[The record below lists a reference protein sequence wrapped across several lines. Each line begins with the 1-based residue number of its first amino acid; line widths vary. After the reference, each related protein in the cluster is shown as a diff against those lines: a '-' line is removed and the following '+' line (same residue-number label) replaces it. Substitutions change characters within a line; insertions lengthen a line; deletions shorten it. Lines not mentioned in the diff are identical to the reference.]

1 MKEVKIGFNKNFKE
15 FNECKKRY
23 RLAKGS
29 AGSGKSVNI
38 AQNFIIKLGDPKYKG
53 ANLLCVRKVDTTNKD
68 STYAELKSAI
78 YKIYGDKA
86 GLFWQIRSNPME
98 LISKVTGNKVI
109 FRGMKDDGQR
119 EKVKSITFDVGKL
132 TWIWIE
138 EATELYEADVDI
150 LDDRLRGDLSFNPF
164 LYYQITFSFNPVS
177 ATHWLKAKYFD
188 IKSDD
193 IYTHQSTYLQNRFID
208 EAYHRRMMM
217 RKERDPDGYQIY
229 GLGEWGET
237 GGLILTNYV
246 IEDFDISPDRFDY
259 MVNSQDFGFNHANC
273 IGEVGFQDGEIYLCR
288 ELYVFEKDTSEII
301 QLADGKF
308 QKRITMYCDSAEPDR
323 IRMWQKAGYR
333 ACPVKK
339 EPNSV
344 KAQID
349 YLKQH
354 TIHIHPSCVNTIKE
368 IQQWKWRKDEK
379 TNTFTDEPV
388 NFFDDAMAMLRY
400 SIEQERKGK
409 VKLKTFRGGIYNEW
423 EKTIQIAGT
432 SFMFR

>member
-1 MKEVKIGFNKNFKE
+1 MRMKEVNVGFNRNFKE

-193 IYTHQSTYLQNRFID
+193 VYTHQSTYLQNRFID

-217 RKERDPDGYQIY
+217 RKERDPDGYRIY

-246 IEDFDISPDRFDY
+246 VEEFDTSPERL
-259 MVNSQDFGFNHANC
+259 VNSQDFGFNHANC
-273 IGEVGFQDGEIYLCR
+273 IGEVGFKDGDVYLCR

-301 QLADGKF
+301 QLAEGKF

-323 IRMWQKAGYR
+323 IKMWQKAGYR

-354 TIHIHPSCVNTIKE
+354 TIHIHPSCVNTTKE
-368 IQQWKWRKDEK
+368 IQQWKWKKDEK

-409 VKLKTFRGGIYNEW
+409 VKLKTFRGGI
-423 EKTIQIAGT
+423 
-432 SFMFR
+432 